1 MERPIIFF
9 PSSILLILVLIVAC
23 GVLALSGADIV
34 NPIHSFLDYQE
45 GMVEVEKEK
54 ALKPLQVEIEQRE
67 LLEQH
72 QHNQYIRE
80 MERQSKAQEL
90 EYRQKVQAVQLEHL
104 KRLNAV
110 KEALLE
116 LGGKAL
122 IYVVSGLLFI
132 ALSTRMVVHTVRSVR
147 KEFGPSQHPYI
158 MLTEEEK
165 RACIRAARERE
176 RQERLQKIRER
187 ELRQSRENDHKQ
199 ATVLTTMIACHPE
212 SSKDS
217 GDYDTLSLAV

>member
-9 PSSILLILVLIVAC
+9 PSNILLIVVLIVAC

-45 GMVEVEKEK
+45 GMVDIEKEK
-54 ALKPLQVEIEQRE
+54 ALKPLQIEIEQKE

-80 MERQSKAQEL
+80 MERRNKAQEL
-90 EYRQKVQAVQLEHL
+90 EFQQKVQAMQLEHL
-104 KRLNAV
+104 KRLNSV

-122 IYVVSGLLFI
+122 IYLASGLLFI

-147 KEFGPSQHPYI
+147 EEFGPSQRPH

-199 ATVLTTMIACHPE
+199 ATVLTTIACHPE
-212 SSKDS
+212 TSEDS
-217 GDYDTLSLAV
+217 GDYDMLSLAV